1 MHPSISHETWRHSLW
16 TSPFTALLCPEILKQ
31 SFVQKDYIY
40 NSISSFN
47 AIITSCNRKKK
58 KSISTHHFWNFK
70 KSFRPKNFKIISP
83 EKKKSSVLMFYACF
97 RTVVTIRKNL
107 QKIQYNN
114 FSRNLNTSFFV
125 HFVPCSYR
133 NHGNILL
140 IESWDSLM
148 FYVIC
153 LSYFIWKMFTSDSP
167 LQKKY
172 FIGHWLDG
180 SNNSLASFNNC
191 KLLNLL
197 IWRNIP
203 GSLSG

>member
-1 MHPSISHETWRHSLW
+1 MQQKKEKKYFH
-16 TSPFTALLCPEILKQ
+16 TSFLKL
-31 SFVQKDYIY
+31 QKVFPAQKLQNNIP
-40 NSISSFN
+40 
-47 AIITSCNRKKK
+47 R
-58 KSISTHHFWNFK
+58 
-70 KSFRPKNFKIISP
+70 
-83 EKKKSSVLMFYACF
+83 KKKSSVLMFYACF

-107 QKIQYNN
+107 PKIQYNN

-180 SNNSLASFNNC
+180 SNNNLASFNNC